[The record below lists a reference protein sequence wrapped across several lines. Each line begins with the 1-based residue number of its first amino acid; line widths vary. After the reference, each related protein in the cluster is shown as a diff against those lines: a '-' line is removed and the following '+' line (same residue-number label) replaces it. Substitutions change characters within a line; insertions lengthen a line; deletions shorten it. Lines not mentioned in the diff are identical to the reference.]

1 MEKQWK
7 IVIKP
12 KASMFDFNFKE
23 IWKYRDLCFTFVKK
37 NFTTMYKQT
46 VLGPLYMI
54 LAPLLTSGIFTLIF
68 GNIAKIST
76 DETPQFLFYMAG
88 NLMWSLCAGCLGDNM
103 NIFGNNAYIFGKVY
117 FPRLVIPIS
126 SIITKFIKF
135 SFEILMFI
143 VFYFVFIINGAD
155 IHANLS
161 LLLLPVYFLELAALG
176 FGIGMIVSSMTIKYK
191 DVAVIVG
198 FGMKIWMYI
207 SPVIFPISSIQGP
220 LRTIAMINPVA
231 PIIEAF
237 RYGFFGKGVLSAP
250 FIGLSMVETLI
261 IFGVGLVMF
270 NKVEKN
276 FIDTI

>member
-12 KASMFDFNFKE
+12 RASIFKFEFRE
-23 IWKYRDLCFTFVKK
+23 IWKYRDLCLAFVKK

-46 VLGPLYMI
+46 VFGPLYMI

-76 DETPQFLFYMAG
+76 DETPQFLFYMSG

-135 SFEILMFI
+135 SFELFMFVMFYL
-143 VFYFVFIINGAD
+143 VFLFNGAD
-155 IHANLS
+155 ISANLT
-161 LLLLPVYFLELAALG
+161 LLFMPLYFIELAALG
-176 FGIGMIVSSMTIKYK
+176 FGIGMIVSSMTVKYK
-191 DVAVIVG
+191 DIAVIVG
-198 FGMKIWMYI
+198 FGMKIWMYA
-207 SPVIFPISSIQGP
+207 SPVIYPISSVDGV
-220 LRTIAMINPVA
+220 LRTIAMINPLA
-231 PIIEAF
+231 PIIELF
-237 RYGFFGKGVLSAP
+237 RYGFFGNGIVSIP
-250 FIGLSMVETLI
+250 FIALSVVETLL
-261 IFGVGLVMF
+261 IFFVGLILF